1 MGRWSTPPS
10 RRLAATRAPHGL
22 ERRGMRAPCVYEP
35 RPSMRG
41 GIWRGVARV
50 LEEKMDPATT
60 HADHQPQAELAT
72 ELPRRTVAGPPAGP
86 GTQHQG
92 LGLVS
97 APW

>member
-1 MGRWSTPPS
+1 MGRWSPPPS
-10 RRLAATRAPHGL
+10 RCLAAGNAPHEPQG
-22 ERRGMRAPCVYEP
+22 RATRAPCVYEP

-41 GIWRGVARV
+41 GLWRGVARV

-72 ELPRRTVAGPPAGP
+72 ELPRRTVAGPPARL

-92 LGLVS
+92 LGLVP